1 MVNKKVLIIGSGIS
15 GLTVAHELI
24 VQGYSVSLIEQDDI
38 IGGMAKP
45 GEKIIIYQVNI
56 LGEVLDLTTKSI

>member
-24 VQGYSVSLIEQDDI
+24 FQGYSVSIIEQDDI
-38 IGGMAKP
+38 IGGMAKTRR
-45 GEKIIIYQVNI
+45 ENNNT
-56 LGEVLDLTTKSI
+56 VLLLEEDKLK